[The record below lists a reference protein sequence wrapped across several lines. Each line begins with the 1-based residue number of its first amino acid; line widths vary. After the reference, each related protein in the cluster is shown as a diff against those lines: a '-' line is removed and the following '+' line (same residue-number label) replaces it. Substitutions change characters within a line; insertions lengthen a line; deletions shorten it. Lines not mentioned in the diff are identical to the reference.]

1 MVPPDPTPLG
11 LTIRSV
17 RTRAVLVPLNFV
29 LGTSVTAITTVPLLL
44 VDLATEQ
51 GPVGRA
57 YHFAYTASGAKAVAA
72 HIAEA
77 VALVAGREVA
87 PVTISKHLARR
98 YALLGVT
105 GTVRMALSVIDIA
118 LWDALAQALGQ
129 PLARVLGAEPRPIA
143 AYDSRGLGLVPP
155 DRLAEEAAA
164 LTAGGL
170 AAIKLRLGH
179 PTLAADLA
187 ALEAV
192 RRGVGGGVA
201 IMVDYNQALTTA
213 EAIARG
219 RALQAQGIAW
229 LEEPIRHD
237 DYRGNAE
244 IKRALN
250 VPLQIGENFNGPEAM
265 VAALD
270 ADACTYVMPDVGRIG
285 GVTGWIEAAAI
296 AAARGIEMSSHLMPE
311 ISVHLLAATPTAHYL
326 EYVDWAGAILEQPL
340 VVADGKVE
348 TPARPGLGLEWDD
361 ARIARLATP

>member
-1 MVPPDPTPLG
+1 MEPSVMAAPG

-44 VDLATEQ
+44 VDLATAE

-57 YHFAYTASGAKAVAA
+57 YHFAYTTSGARAVAE
-72 HIAEA
+72 HVAEA
-77 VALVAGREVA
+77 VALVQGREAA
-87 PVTISKHLARR
+87 PVAISRLLARR

-118 LWDALAQALGQ
+118 LWDALGRALDQ
-129 PLARVLGAEPRPIA
+129 PLARLLGGALRPIP
-143 AYDSRGLGLVPP
+143 AYDSRGLGLISP
-155 DRLAEEAAA
+155 DRLAAETAA
-164 LTAGGL
+164 LATKGL
-170 AAIKLRLGH
+170 SAIKLRLGH

-187 ALEAV
+187 ALSAV
-192 RRGVGGGVA
+192 RVSAGDGIA
-201 IMVDYNQALTTA
+201 IMVDYNQALSTA

-219 RALQAQGIAW
+219 RALEAEGIAW

-237 DYRGNAE
+237 DTRGNAA
-244 IKRALN
+244 IKRALH

-265 VAALD
+265 VDALD
-270 ADACTYVMPDVGRIG
+270 ADACSYVMPDVGRIG
-285 GVTGWIEAAAI
+285 GVTGWIQAAAI

-326 EYVDWAGAILEQPL
+326 EYVDWADAILAEPL
-340 VVADGKVE
+340 AVVDGAVS
-348 TPARPGLGLEWDD
+348 PPDRPGLGLDWDEE
-361 ARIARLATP
+361 RIARLTTP